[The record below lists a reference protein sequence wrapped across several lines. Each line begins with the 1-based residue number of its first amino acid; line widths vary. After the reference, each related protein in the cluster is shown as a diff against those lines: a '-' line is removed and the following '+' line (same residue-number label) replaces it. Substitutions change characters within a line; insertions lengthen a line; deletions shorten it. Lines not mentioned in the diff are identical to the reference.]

1 MLIDSSNMEYY
12 KWILGVFIFI
22 LAVIRTGGVSFVF
35 RFILKVIRLKFDD
48 KAMEAENNKWFD
60 LQLYRFIS
68 GVNVSNIEDAL
79 FIQRNIREGK
89 FKGVFFLGA
98 GFFGTIGKK
107 VDLRNVTGVL
117 LIALASFLIM
127 FISGMHAG
135 SYKIGFATYRFDD
148 GSFMHL
154 NTEKVFDPSK
164 KKEVDCN
171 NLNEVKVGGKNYASI
186 CDYFKNIKAREKEK
200 IKAGIEYAKETRS
213 TFISIS
219 AVSFIVFAVLLVG
232 FLNYL
237 PLNKKVL
244 ELKQNEASMFP
255 STND

>member
-12 KWILGVFIFI
+12 KWILGIFIFI

-35 RFILKVIRLKFDD
+35 RFILKIIRLKFDD
-48 KAMEAENNKWFD
+48 KAMEAENNRWFD

-79 FIQRNIREGK
+79 FIQRNVREGK
-89 FKGVFFLGA
+89 LKGVFFWGA

-107 VDLRNVTGVL
+107 VSRWDVTGVL
-117 LIALASFLIM
+117 GIALASFFIM
-127 FISGMHAG
+127 IFSGLHAS

-154 NTEKVFDPSK
+154 NAEKIFDPSK
-164 KKEVDCN
+164 KKEIDCEN
-171 NLNEVKVGGKNYASI
+171 ISEVKAGGKNYAII
-186 CDYFKNIKAREKEK
+186 CDYFMHVDTREKQK
-200 IKAGIEYAKETRS
+200 IKIGIKYANETRS
-213 TFISIS
+213 TYISIS
-219 AVSFIVFAVLLVG
+219 VVSFIVWAVLFFG

-237 PLNKKVL
+237 PLNRKVL
-244 ELKQNEASMFP
+244 ELKKNEASLLS